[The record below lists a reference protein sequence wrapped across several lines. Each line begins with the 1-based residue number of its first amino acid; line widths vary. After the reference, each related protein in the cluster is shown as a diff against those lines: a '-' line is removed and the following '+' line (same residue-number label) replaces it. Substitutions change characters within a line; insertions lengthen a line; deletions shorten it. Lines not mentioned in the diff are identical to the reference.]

1 MDLPGSEGIL
11 SAIGGAVASAA
22 ASIAT
27 MGRRFAKR
35 LATLEKRAN
44 ELATKV
50 GELSGK
56 VDGLDR
62 LLSAGALR
70 DAIDARV
77 RAVLDKRERL
87 RDSQREVVVDQKEFI
102 RGIAHQ
108 VAREEIAA
116 SCATCRRE
124 LDRLDREVQSVRT
137 LVEGATP
144 GTAFAEHLG
153 AEADRWNEVHR
164 SLGQIE
170 GALTAIRGRMKG

>member
-1 MDLPGSEGIL
+1 MDLPGSEGIF

-35 LATLEKRAN
+35 LALLEVR
-44 ELATKV
+44 V
-50 GELSGK
+50 GELAAK
-56 VDGLDR
+56 VEGLDR
-62 LLSAGALR
+62 LLGAGALR
-70 DAIDARV
+70 EAIDARV
-77 RAVLDKRERL
+77 RSAIEKRERL
-87 RDSQREVVVDQKEFI
+87 RDSQREIIIDQKEFV
-102 RGIAHQ
+102 RGIAHK

-116 SCATCRRE
+116 SCQSCRRE
-124 LDRLDREVQSVRT
+124 LDRLDREIQAVRG
-137 LVEGATP
+137 LAEGATP
-144 GTAFAEHLG
+144 GGAFAEHLG